1 VPAEYRLDRSRI
13 QLLENEADCGVG
25 WRARPFQT
33 KEVSQASEMD
43 VEEAVDA
50 AVRVGS
56 GDDRQNGKQDHVWQA
71 IQFAFSPTRIL
82 DLGQQGEQR
91 RERPHGKLNMSN
103 QVARSRSQRF
113 CVGGI
118 LCPITK
124 RHLAR
129 GVAFRTHLY
138 L

>member
-1 VPAEYRLDRSRI
+1 MPAEYRLDRSRI

-91 RERPHGKLNMSN
+91 RERLHSNLNMLN
-103 QVARSRSQRF
+103 QVAGQGVRDFVSVES
-113 CVGGI
+113 CV
-118 LCPITK
+118 PSPSDT
-124 RHLAR
+124 LAR